1 MVGRQND
8 CVKALTMK
16 LADRDEVSKKLRIA
30 NNSIKNIFELVK
42 FAFVDGDED
51 MRELK
56 QQIIYDME
64 NNASLAEIMQLISKY
79 YVNNSIT
86 IC

>member
-56 QQIIYDME
+56 
-64 NNASLAEIMQLISKY
+64 
-79 YVNNSIT
+79 
-86 IC
+86 